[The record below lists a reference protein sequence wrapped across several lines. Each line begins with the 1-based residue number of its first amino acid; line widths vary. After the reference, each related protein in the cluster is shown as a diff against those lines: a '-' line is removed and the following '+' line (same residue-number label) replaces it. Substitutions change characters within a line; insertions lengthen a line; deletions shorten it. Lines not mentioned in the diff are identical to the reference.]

1 MTISDMELCNSS
13 NQEKMR
19 FYLQNQDVVKGV
31 SFCATLD
38 FTTCLVCAAL
48 DGYVW
53 HIPEEIE
60 QIAFPPI
67 CEHCRCVLLPV
78 TELSEINSSCRP
90 AAASDFLHDAET
102 RYAKKFPK
110 KDWNR
115 LSPSTQLKYY
125 YEEQRL
131 FEEETGFPAYNQVSQ
146 KQKFSDWLRTQSI
159 EKQTVYLGE
168 LRAKLFREQN
178 MSLLDFINP
187 KTLEIIPQ
195 AVLLEK
201 YRI

>member
-1 MTISDMELCNSS
+1 MTTSDMDLCRSS
-13 NQEKMR
+13 NREKML
-19 FYLQNQDVVKGV
+19 FYLENQDVVKGV

-53 HIPEEIE
+53 HIPQEVE
-60 QIAFPPI
+60 QITMPPV
-67 CEHCRCVLLPV
+67 CKHCRCVLLPV
-78 TELSEINSSCRP
+78 TELSEINSSARP
-90 AAASDFLHDAET
+90 AAASDFWHDAEV
-102 RYAKKFPK
+102 RYTKKFPN
-110 KDWNR
+110 KDWKR
-115 LSPSTQLKYY
+115 LSVSTQLKYY

-131 FEEETGFPAYNQVSQ
+131 FEEETGLPAYNPVSQ
-146 KQKFSDWLRTQSI
+146 KQKFSDWLRTKSI
-159 EKQTVYLGE
+159 EKQTAYLGE

-178 MSLLDFINP
+178 MSLIDFINLQ
-187 KTLEIIPQ
+187 TLEIIPQ